1 MLVINI
7 YTVYKLPTPPLRGV
21 GMQQSVSKE
30 EELIAKCQFWRAS
43 KWAFKNCAKAFFFVY
58 IGFSKI
64 ARL

>member
-7 YTVYKLPTPPLRGV
+7 YTVYKLPTPLNGGV

-30 EELIAKCQFWRAS
+30 EELIAKYQFWRAS